1 MHKTISIKELQ
12 LGHYVNC
19 VVEQEGNVQLKAKGK
34 VTKSEFISAL
44 IRKGVTKVEVDLSKS
59 DLTTESSPEE
69 VLDDPEK
76 PKLNSHQD
84 IDSTGLEKANDLFM
98 QAIICQGEFI
108 DQLQKGA
115 VNDLSP
121 IKNMSEQLIENLF
134 DNPNALS
141 CLTFIKNTDQYLLEH
156 SLNCCILMAMFAEY
170 LQFDNEEIEALSLG
184 ALLMDI
190 GMARIPTELRMHN
203 GELSESDWHVIKGHV
218 DEGLD
223 IVEQNEDLNAIAKM
237 VIAHH
242 HERIDG
248 KGYPKG
254 LLGEDVSIYGRMAAI
269 VDTYDA
275 MVSHRP
281 HRRALPPA
289 VALKRLASTPG
300 LDSGLVRKFIA
311 RIGIHPVGSL
321 VKLKSGNLGIIA
333 KANPKDMLKPVVMT
347 FYNVKGAHYNSVK
360 RIDLSKVDD
369 DIESSVQPSDFNMNL
384 PKFFRDVFI
393 NSV

>member
-1 MHKTISIKELQ
+1 MHKTISIENLQ
-12 LGHYVNC
+12 VGHYVNC
-19 VVEQEGNVQLKAKGK
+19 VVEQKGNVQLKAKGK
-34 VTKSEFISAL
+34 VTKTDFIATLVS
-44 IRKGVTKVEVDLSKS
+44 KGITKIEVDLSKS
-59 DLTTESSPEE
+59 DVLNDTPSSE
-69 VLDDPEK
+69 VLDEPDQ
-76 PKLNSHQD
+76 PKLNLNKEVSS
-84 IDSTGLEKANDLFM
+84 DSLEKANDLFM

-141 CLTFIKNTDQYLLEH
+141 CLTFIKDTDQYLLEH
-156 SLNCCILMAMFAEY
+156 SLNCCILMAMFAEHLKY
-170 LQFDNEEIEALSLG
+170 SSEVIEALSLG

-190 GMARIPTELRMHN
+190 GMASIPTELRMHN
-203 GELSESDWHVIKGHV
+203 GELTESDWHVIKGHV

-223 IVEQNEDLNAIAKM
+223 MVEQNEDLDSIAKT
-237 VIAHH
+237 VIAQH

-248 KGYPKG
+248 TGYPQG
-254 LLGEDVSIYGRMAAI
+254 LLGDDVSVYGRMAAI

-281 HRRALPPA
+281 HRKALPPA

-300 LDSGLVRKFIA
+300 LDSGLVRQFIA

-333 KANPKDMLKPVVMT
+333 KANPKDMLNPVVMT
-347 FYNVKGAHYNSVK
+347 FYNIRGAHYNSVK
-360 RIDLSKVDD
+360 RLDLSKIDD
-369 DIESSVQPSDFNMNL
+369 EIESSVEPSDFNMNL
-384 PKFFRDVFI
+384 PKFFKDVFI